1 MPELAHVAKELGTDL
16 TKNELVAVFN
26 LLDVDKDGKI
36 GIEVSDR
43 ESEGE
48 RGGGREGETERRREG
63 DGERERERRRDE
75 KMTQT
80 T

>member
-48 RGGGREGETERRREG
+48 RGRGR
-63 DGERERERRRDE
+63 DGNDDANDANDADGAGNADRS
-75 KMTQT
+75 
-80 T
+80 